1 MQKLTR
7 SDLWSLEQYAEQRAD
22 FRRKVLAH
30 KRHRQVALGEH
41 VRLYFEDRLTIRY
54 QIQEMLRIERVFEPA
69 GIQEELDAYNPLIPD
84 GRNWKATLMIEYED
98 PEQRKVELE
107 RLVGLEHRVWVRI
120 GSCEP
125 IYAIADEDLDRAT
138 ADKTSAVHFLRFEL
152 PDAAIAEVH
161 QSADVSV
168 GIDLPAYRVAGV
180 VMPPEV
186 VASLRADLS
195 PGDHS

>member
-7 SDLWSLEQYAEQRAD
+7 SDLWSLEQYAEQRTD

-41 VRLYFEDRLTIRY
+41 VRLYFEDRLTIQY
-54 QIQEMLRIERVFEPA
+54 QVQEMLRIERVFEPA
-69 GIQEELDAYNPLIPD
+69 GIQEELDGYNPLIPD
-84 GRNWKATLMIEYED
+84 GSNWKATLMIEYED
-98 PEQRKVELE
+98 SEQRKAELE

-120 GSCEP
+120 GSGEP

-152 PDAAIAEVH
+152 PEVARAGVH
-161 QSADVSV
+161 QGADVSV
-168 GIDLPAYRVAGV
+168 GIDLPAYRIAGV
-180 VMPPEV
+180 TMAPEV
-186 VASLRADLS
+186 VASLRADLDPIGQS
-195 PGDHS
+195 

>member
-98 PEQRKVELE
+98 SEQRKVELE

-120 GSCEP
+120 GSGEP

-168 GIDLPAYRVAGV
+168 Q
-180 VMPPEV
+180 
-186 VASLRADLS
+186 
-195 PGDHS
+195 